1 MTNTSSVIRLTP
13 QVFWGEKW
21 FFFSKHKLLY
31 LIMQHLLDVDR
42 TDRKTKWIDISI
54 LNPIVKIMYILLNC
68 IKYALY
74 LNKHICLHW
83 QSKPLFRQ
91 LLPKCLI
98 YQSEQTTS
106 PFYLYMLCWVFNFCS
121 IWNWSGSD
129 FSPM

>member
-74 LNKHICLHW
+74 LNKHICLH
-83 QSKPLFRQ
+83 
-91 LLPKCLI
+91 
-98 YQSEQTTS
+98 
-106 PFYLYMLCWVFNFCS
+106 
-121 IWNWSGSD
+121 
-129 FSPM
+129 